1 MTGISLLFFI
11 SFLFVGDK
19 ISRLIF
25 ANRIADFRCKF
36 IKYIFAT
43 FATIFTALPI
53 FRVLWDYY
61 SLINLFYS
69 LFGGISVFCALLIL
83 RFVAECIMQDF
94 GTNFLQR
101 FKMQAQNPRVFVV
114 IFAFSAVLFLGHLDL
129 ISVDIFSADKAI
141 CAIFVALFIVALY
154 LADKITGILGLFAF
168 IIALIL
174 EQVSTQGALFAL
186 FDGYLLIYSF
196 AVSIIWGFRKILG

>member
-1 MTGISLLFFI
+1 MIGINLLFL
-11 SFLFVGDK
+11 SAFLFLCNITFRQRRK
-19 ISRLIF
+19 ILKYAVIF
-25 ANRIADFRCKF
+25 SLM
-36 IKYIFAT
+36 IFVN
-43 FATIFTALPI
+43 LPI
-53 FRVLWDYY
+53 FFVLWDYY

-101 FKMQAQNPRVFVV
+101 FKMQTQNPRVFVV

-196 AVSIIWGFRKILG
+196 VISIIWGFRKILG

>member
-1 MTGISLLFFI
+1 M
-11 SFLFVGDK
+11 K
-19 ISRLIF
+19 
-25 ANRIADFRCKF
+25 
-36 IKYIFAT
+36 
-43 FATIFTALPI
+43 
-53 FRVLWDYY
+53 
-61 SLINLFYS
+61 
-69 LFGGISVFCALLIL
+69 
-83 RFVAECIMQDF
+83 DF

-101 FKMQAQNPRVFVV
+101 FKIQAQNPRVFVV

-129 ISVDIFSADKAI
+129 ILVDIFSADKAI